1 MATEQIILY
10 CLAAIVG
17 FFILKFYYR
26 GKKGLKMKEERLTR
40 EYRQALNGTNRQ
52 IALATGREFYKFFRS
67 DGMLTI
73 YDEQAIDNDMKMM
86 PQEKVHVEVNNSNN
100 VVDQLERL
108 AKLKEQGILTD
119 TEFYNQKDKILSE

>member
-17 FFILKFYYR
+17 FFILRVFYR
-26 GKKGLKMKEERLTR
+26 GVRGRKMLKDRLTK

-52 IALATGREFYKFFRS
+52 IALAKGREYYKFFRT
-67 DGMLTI
+67 DGKLTI

-86 PQEKVHVEVNNSNN
+86 PSEEIPITVNHTNN
-100 VVDQLERL
+100 IVDQLERL
-108 AKLKEQGILTD
+108 AKLKEQGFLTD
-119 TEFYNQKDKILSE
+119 TEFYKQKDKILNA